1 MAKIINGKEIS
12 EKLREQMTAEV
23 KELAAKG
30 IVPGLAV
37 ILVGQDPAS
46 QVYVRNKKKACEQI
60 GLYSESYELP
70 AETSQQELL
79 ALIDKLNQDPKI
91 NGILAQLPL
100 PAHIDEETVINR
112 ISPDKDVD
120 AFHPDRK
127 SVV

>member
-46 QVYVRNKKKACEQI
+46 QVYVSWTDCMNWHWEIKRK
-60 GLYSESYELP
+60 P
-70 AETSQQELL
+70 ANRS
-79 ALIDKLNQDPKI
+79 AFILNLMSCPPK
-91 NGILAQLPL
+91 PL
-100 PAHIDEETVINR
+100 
-112 ISPDKDVD
+112 S
-120 AFHPDRK
+120 K
-127 SVV
+127 SCLH